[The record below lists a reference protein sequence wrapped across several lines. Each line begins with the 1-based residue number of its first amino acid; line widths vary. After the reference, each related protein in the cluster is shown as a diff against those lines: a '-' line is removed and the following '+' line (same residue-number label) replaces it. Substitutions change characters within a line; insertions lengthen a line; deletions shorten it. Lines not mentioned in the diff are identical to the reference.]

1 VEKLLSLQISSFNN
15 FKEYLKE
22 IAMNDSDF
30 FREAPEQFKRLQALI
45 DEELIKPTTNLTDLV
60 NSNSLCVRNIFYD

>member
-1 VEKLLSLQISSFNN
+1 VEKLLSLQISTFNN

-30 FREAPEQFKRLQALI
+30 FREAPEQFKRLQTLI
-45 DEELIKPTTNLTDLV
+45 DEELIKPTTSLTDLV
-60 NSNSLCVRNIFYD
+60 NSDSLSVRNIFYD